1 MFDLHRVDGPDD
13 KSESG
18 NGAEKLA
25 DLAALGHSLAAAV
38 NSEVPD
44 NDEVGNASNGVPAP
58 LLGSS
63 LAAECGKETSQD
75 HDEIGDNGHEDV
87 TAAKASKESEVEEKE
102 RSSNRPVNV
111 TGVVHFRWLIMG
123 STRRVQ
129 SS

>member
-13 KSESG
+13 KGESS
-18 NGAEKLA
+18 NGAKELA
-25 DLAALGHSLAAAV
+25 DLATLGHSLAAAV

-44 NDEVGNASNGVPAP
+44 NNEVGNAGNGVPAP
-58 LLGSS
+58 LLRSS

-87 TAAKASKESEVEEKE
+87 TAAKASKKSKVEEKK

-111 TGVVHFRWLIMG
+111 TCVVHFSSLVMG
-123 STRRVQ
+123 
-129 SS
+129 